1 MTGDE
6 VAGLYRKAEDQLQ
19 QLIRELRLE
28 IERHRIVEGLY
39 EDALER
45 YASGLDYG
53 PEVTQGALRQGRR
66 SLERAGEGGR
76 GVVSGIL

>member
-6 VAGLYRKAEDQLQ
+6 VAGLYRRAEDQLQ
-19 QLIRELRLE
+19 QMIRELRLE
-28 IERHRIVEGLY
+28 IERHRIVEGIY

-53 PEVTQGALRQGRR
+53 PEVAQGALRQGRR

-76 GVVSGIL
+76 GVVPGIL

>member
-1 MTGDE
+1 VTGDE

-19 QLIRELRLE
+19 QMIRELRLE
-28 IERHRIVEGLY
+28 IEKHRIIEGVY

-53 PEVTQGALRQGRR
+53 PEMAQAALRQGRR

>member
-1 MTGDE
+1 VTGDE
-6 VAGLYRKAEDQLQ
+6 VAGLYRRAEDQLQ

-28 IERHRIVEGLY
+28 IERHRIVEGIY

-53 PEVTQGALRQGRR
+53 PEVAQGALRQGRR

-76 GVVSGIL
+76 GVVPGIL

>member
-1 MTGDE
+1 M
-6 VAGLYRKAEDQLQ
+6 AGLYRKAEDQLQ
-19 QLIRELRLE
+19 QMIRELRLE
-28 IERHRIVEGLY
+28 IERHRIVEGIY

-53 PEVTQGALRQGRR
+53 PEVAQGALRQGRR

-76 GVVSGIL
+76 GVVPGIL

>member
-6 VAGLYRKAEDQLQ
+6 VAGLYRRAEDQLQ

-28 IERHRIVEGLY
+28 IERHRIVEGIY

-53 PEVTQGALRQGRR
+53 PEVAQGALRQGRR

-76 GVVSGIL
+76 GVVPGIL

>member
-28 IERHRIVEGLY
+28 IERHRIVEGIY

-53 PEVTQGALRQGRR
+53 PEVAQGALRCGRR
-66 SLERAGEGGR
+66 NLERSGEGGR
-76 GVVSGIL
+76 GVVPGVL

>member
-19 QLIRELRLE
+19 QMIRELRLE
-28 IERHRIVEGLY
+28 IERHRIVEGIY

-53 PEVTQGALRQGRR
+53 PEVAQGALRQGRR

-76 GVVSGIL
+76 GVVPGIL

>member
-28 IERHRIVEGLY
+28 IERHRIVEGIY

-53 PEVTQGALRQGRR
+53 PEVAQGALRQGRR

-76 GVVSGIL
+76 GVVPGIL